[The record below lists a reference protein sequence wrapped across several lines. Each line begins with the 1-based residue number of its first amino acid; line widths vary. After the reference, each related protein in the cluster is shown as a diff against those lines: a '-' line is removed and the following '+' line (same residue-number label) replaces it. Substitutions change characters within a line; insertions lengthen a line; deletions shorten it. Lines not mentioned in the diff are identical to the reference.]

1 MYFLLL
7 YLLLPSKQTSTQRS
21 TLPNSLGICCLLASA
36 IFLQLKTRTS
46 DLSNQLFFPL
56 LSLFHCIKAF
66 HWKIQVR
73 YRPEPLSSQCRKF
86 DNKYPVGNH
95 YTSWGDLFDSKIG
108 GTESDFENRGL
119 DNLSSYELKICTESL
134 RTFKV
139 FDVKT
144 HSSFSFWEGKPHV
157 ALHPSSSCRAGS
169 LFKADSCSG
178 ANNSCSNNAHL
189 ILGDICLLI

>member
-21 TLPNSLGICCLLASA
+21 TLPNSLGICCSLASA

-73 YRPEPLSSQCRKF
+73 YRPEPLSSQCRRF

-144 HSSFSFWEGKPHV
+144 IRASPSGKESHMWLFT
-157 ALHPSSSCRAGS
+157 LHPVAVLGVSSR
-169 LFKADSCSG
+169 
-178 ANNSCSNNAHL
+178 L
-189 ILGDICLLI
+189 IHVQAQITLALTTLI